1 MKKTLNI
8 AHRGFSGV
16 YPENTMLAFEK
27 AIEVGCDGIETDVQ
41 LTKDGFLVIC
51 HDEQLDRTTTGTGL
65 IKDFTLKEL
74 MNFDAGIKFGE
85 EFKGL
90 KIPTLE
96 EFLKYVSDK
105 NIIINIE
112 IKNSIVDYE
121 NIEKTT
127 YDLIKKYKLEERI
140 IVSTFNHYSVR
151 RCIRL
156 DKTIKTGVL
165 YYDCIFEPH
174 NYVQMVGGNA
184 LHPEYHSVNKEIVEK
199 AHDNNLEV
207 NVYTVNDKDDMK
219 RMMDLGV
226 DAIITNYPNVLKE
239 LFIL

>member
-121 NIEKTT
+121 NIEEIT
-127 YDLIKKYKLEERI
+127 YDLIKKYKLEE
-140 IVSTFNHYSVR
+140 
-151 RCIRL
+151 
-156 DKTIKTGVL
+156 
-165 YYDCIFEPH
+165 
-174 NYVQMVGGNA
+174 
-184 LHPEYHSVNKEIVEK
+184 
-199 AHDNNLEV
+199 
-207 NVYTVNDKDDMK
+207 

-239 LFIL
+239 LIIL